1 MVREALDR
9 RRAALTR
16 GWRTTIQEDVLR
28 YDKPAVIDYGTLLEL
43 TEASFR
49 FGPEDGAS
57 KIDTVNHHSL
67 PTLP

>member
-1 MVREALDR
+1 
-9 RRAALTR
+9 
-16 GWRTTIQEDVLR
+16 LR